1 MAPMRLKNLNSATLN
16 ELRARNVFSFSS
28 IHFISMLVLL
38 KCFVCCGAVQHGTV
52 ATSGALS
59 LAQLADIVTRAAG
72 SDNVMDRVHYF
83 IL

>member
-1 MAPMRLKNLNSATLN
+1 M
-16 ELRARNVFSFSS
+16 F
-28 IHFISMLVLL
+28 
-38 KCFVCCGAVQHGTV
+38 CVCCGAVQHGTV

-83 IL
+83 ILLMHFIIISFDTVGIFP